1 MRHASSGDTPPA
13 PWGALDMACMGK
25 ADDARLTS
33 GRRNKSTDV
42 ANGVAA
48 VAVVPV
54 ILALGPEGLGPT
66 LAAERSTFPGAVAA
80 DADTDTETGDEAED
94 GGTRRTR

>member
-1 MRHASSGDTPPA
+1 
-13 PWGALDMACMGK
+13 MACMGK

-48 VAVVPV
+48 VAVAVAVPV
-54 ILALGPEGLGPT
+54 VLALGPEGLGPT